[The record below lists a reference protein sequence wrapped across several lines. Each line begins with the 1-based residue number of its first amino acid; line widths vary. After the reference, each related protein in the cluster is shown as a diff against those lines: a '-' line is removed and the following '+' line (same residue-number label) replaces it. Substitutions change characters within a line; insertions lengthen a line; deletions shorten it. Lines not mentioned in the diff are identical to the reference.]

1 MLLWH
6 ARTRIASF
14 AAAAG
19 LALMVSLPAA
29 SQELYHWRGEDGAYS
44 YTDDLRRVPER
55 YRGEVEVRQA
65 ERLNDYPR
73 YTPEDDGRMSE
84 YARELDERVDRLREF
99 NEFPEESVERRSR
112 SRRAVRRVDLRL
124 SRDKQPVIEVS
135 TDGNAA
141 PVVIEEVRVLP
152 EGASRTRTDTVI
164 RQGDRILAIV
174 KPSTVQGSV
183 QYQDESELED

>member
-65 ERLNDYPR
+65 ERLDDYPR
-73 YTPEDDGRMSE
+73 YTPEDDGRMSD

-99 NEFPEESVERRSR
+99 NEFPEESAERRSR
-112 SRRAVRRVDLRL
+112 GRRAVRRVDLRL

-183 QYQDESELED
+183 QYQDESELEN